1 MRLMTLHVHVR
12 DDGVGGADPHG
23 GGLLGLEDRLA
34 AINGELP
41 IDSPAGGGAL
51 VAAAIPLPAD

>member
-1 MRLMTLHVHVR
+1 MTLHVHAR
-12 DDGVGGADPHG
+12 DGVVGADPHG

-34 AINGELP
+34 AINGELR
-41 IDSPAGGGAL
+41 IDSPAGGGTL